1 MAVATQLPATGRP
14 LFYQFQW
21 HRVCEMRDGHPTV
34 STEQA
39 VAQGVQA
46 QVLIPTLMDSLILKA
61 KAGVSPATV
70 IMDALRLRGVYTFTD
85 LFDSPAVAE
94 FVKSSATKE
103 SQLLSLFCAGTLGD
117 YRAQPQVYGTELEAP
132 LLEKLKLLTLTSL
145 AEQFRELPYS
155 QLQGALELHSD
166 SEVEKVV
173 LQAVYSGLVEVR
185 GWLFFHV
192 AFTPLCLDFF
202 LNTPLPSTIPS
213 TPSHSPITGPA
224 GPETQVFPRQGLSGA
239 GCDAGGLGGP
249 VLPPGRAAGG
259 RECGR
264 ERGRGG
270 AE

>member
-1 MAVATQLPATGRP
+1 MVQLQIFDFGR
-14 LFYQFQW
+14 
-21 HRVCEMRDGHPTV
+21 HHPNT
-34 STEQA
+34 
-39 VAQGVQA
+39 
-46 QVLIPTLMDSLILKA
+46 PMDSLILKA

-85 LFDSPAVAE
+85 LFDSPAIAE

-185 GWLFFHV
+185 GGLFFSC
-192 AFTPLCLDFF
+192 CLYPSVPGFF
-202 LNTPLPSTIPS
+202 FYNTPLPSIPS
-213 TPSHSPITGPA
+213 IPSPSPITGPT
-224 GPETQVFPRQGLSGA
+224 GPEAQVFPRQGLSGA

-259 RECGR
+259 RKCGR